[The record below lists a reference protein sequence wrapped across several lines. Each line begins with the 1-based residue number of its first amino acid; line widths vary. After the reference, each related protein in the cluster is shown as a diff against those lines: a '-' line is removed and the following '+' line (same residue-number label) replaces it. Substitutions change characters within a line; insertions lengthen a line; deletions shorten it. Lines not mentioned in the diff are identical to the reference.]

1 MFKKT
6 LPITLVLLLLL
17 MNILATIPV
26 VKSKPHYR
34 VPITITERSGNNLYN
49 YTIRIEL
56 NSTNF
61 EGWEH
66 VSEDGSDI
74 YFTDV
79 AGVPLYYWIE
89 EFNSTNKHALLFVK
103 VPSIPAS
110 GSVKI
115 YMYYGA
121 TNLYPEYNN
130 ATMLNIITKKMFAEK
145 LGAYDYTGINDR
157 NITLLGDGIY
167 LVVSVYGS
175 ESYARFDGNNHFSVY
190 QYVYSNPYGHALQE
204 WFVNR
209 TVYAIDIKY
218 NNSYVYT
225 PGEYRVASIYLYV
238 LQPNQT
244 HYILELKGEHAPNRP
259 DVLVLLPNGTKYE
272 IPPNTNIN
280 LPDLTRYRLNLEG
293 ICACFSIYAGIDNMY
308 YGAKASVDLLEL
320 VFYLQP
326 RADPEPD
333 VLIGS
338 EELASAIHLPSET
351 IYLVHDIVYSPNS
364 TQFTHN
370 FTTTNTT
377 TAGYETSYSDIYGWR
392 VYANP
397 YQSGGTNYENNASL
411 VSEVNITLPYS
422 ETLVKNITLL
432 ARTNGTGDFRQLWIK
447 VLDSNGNVIA
457 ELTNATISTEWT
469 EVSLSV
475 NANLGG
481 QITIWINA
489 TVKSTTTTGEEI
501 AVKDVRI
508 YVEHETN
515 PIVEV
520 PISYN
525 VDFFNCSASHYV
537 RLGSSEYLNSSVIIF
552 KLIEFLIYNTTDYPA
567 SPAYIGNETIN
578 SYNYMVYKIDS
589 ASYSQYLTVYALL
602 ENKLKTFRTHIRG
615 YDTETVLV
623 GEQLTIDLPEL
634 GNITIPELNKTF
646 INVTSVTIKP
656 TSEGI
661 YTIEA
666 NLTQPTLWKIGC
678 CAKRITVQYGT
689 FSVKPIDVDS
699 KVVDYESVT
708 LQLINKSDES
718 IIKEVTGIQT
728 ISLNNLWAGNYSIVI
743 KFKDITIGMK
753 DFELNITTNNSTIS
767 MPCTMKILTKDYR
780 GLNKTIIYEYDKQ
793 VISIENLSV
802 KYPYSRIRIL
812 LNGTGSF
819 KLYIDYRGDLPTKVD
834 ITSNATNLK
843 YYWDG
848 NYLVIEG
855 ELGSSAEITV
865 EDQYK
870 LAIIFLDK
878 LNNPIP
884 SKVDINGT
892 EYKGNS
898 VTLYLPPATYKLS
911 FVQFNDKGFK
921 IANNTLAYVEIN
933 NSDKVLHVY
942 YKVPVKFEKVEIK
955 KTEETNTTATIMISG
970 YLLDYYNSGVSNKTV
985 NIIITNLG
993 TGAST
998 TYNTTTDVSGYFT
1011 MTIKLIKGYD
1021 YKVEISASEDDTYV
1035 LSKAYATSVSLKEV
1049 TAPARKV
1056 SLPVLLL
1063 IMIGVVIITI
1073 IAVIVVTKKVKKAL
1087 MLKPRKYVKIRK

>member
-1 MFKKT
+1 MVMLRKVLPLILILLT
-6 LPITLVLLLLL
+6 LLRIVDLTSASPNPSTLKGWYYKRPI
-17 MNILATIPV
+17 I
-26 VKSKPHYR
+26 
-34 VPITITERSGNNLYN
+34 ITERSGKNLTN
-49 YTIRIEL
+49 YQVKIEL

-61 EGWEH
+61 DFSK
-66 VSEDGSDI
+66 VKNDGSDI
-74 YFTDV
+74 RFTDEN
-79 AGVPLYYWIE
+79 GNLLSYWIE
-89 EFNSTNKHALLFVK
+89 EWDYANCHAIIWVK
-103 VPSIPAS
+103 IPSIPAS
-110 GSVKI
+110 SSITI
-115 YMYYGA
+115 YMYYGNPSA
-121 TNLYPEYNN
+121 SPTTYSPEDVFLLYDDFESGNLN
-130 ATMLNIITKKMFAEK
+130 TSKWQIIRTSDMY
-145 LGAYDYTGINDR
+145 GVQQINGR
-157 NITLLGDGIY
+157 Y
-167 LVVSVYGS
+167 ALVVGS
-175 ESYARFDGNNHFSVY
+175 ESDSESVALVASASKY
-190 QYVYSNPYGHALQE
+190 SVPLIVEYEAQYLEITGGGMRSGLKYSN
-204 WFVNR
+204 
-209 TVYAIDIKY
+209 TIKY
-218 NNSYVYT
+218 ADAFFFVLDRYSSGYFEKVEGSTKTTLASDLGFTTGVWIRHAIALLDGRVLAWLNGNLIVNATHSLTYTDYYVWFGEPVTATGDYT
-225 PGEYRVASIYLYV
+225 DIAVDWVRV
-238 LQPNQT
+238 
-244 HYILELKGEHAPNRP
+244 
-259 DVLVLLPNGTKYE
+259 
-272 IPPNTNIN
+272 
-280 LPDLTRYRLNLEG
+280 
-293 ICACFSIYAGIDNMY
+293 
-308 YGAKASVDLLEL
+308 
-320 VFYLQP
+320 
-326 RADPEPD
+326 RAFTYPEPRIEIGHEEF
-333 VLIGS
+333 VKGMKLPPESLILQH
-338 EELASAIHLPSET
+338 ELM
-351 IYLVHDIVYSPNS
+351 YSPNS
-364 TQFTHN
+364 THFSHT
-370 FTTTNTT
+370 FTTTNAS
-377 TAGYETSYSDIYGWR
+377 TAGYETNYNDIYGWR

-422 ETLVKNITLL
+422 EALVKNITLL

-475 NANLGG
+475 NANLSG

-537 RLGSSEYLNSSVIIF
+537 GLGSSEYLNSSVIIF